1 LTNDFAGRVVL
12 VTGASSG
19 IGRAAAL
26 LLGGRGAH
34 VIVAA
39 RRQLEGQESVD
50 RIVAAG
56 GSGEYLAVDLGSAD
70 SIDALFAS
78 ILSRHGRLDGAF
90 NNAGV
95 EVDAAPLPDMPLAAF
110 DQVFGTNVRGTWLC
124 LRHEMRTM
132 QAQGHGA
139 IVSTSSVAGIIGYAN
154 RSVYTASKH
163 AIVGMTKSAALE
175 LAHLGIRINCLL
187 PGGVHTEMSTRWVS
201 RVPGGYDALA
211 EGIPM
216 KRWGRPE
223 EMAEAA
229 VWLLSDAASYMTG
242 ANLVVDGGLS
252 VP

>member
-1 LTNDFAGRVVL
+1 MNDFAGRVVL

-39 RRQLEGQESVD
+39 RRPVEGQETVD
-50 RIVAAG
+50 QIVASG
-56 GSGEYLAVDLGSAD
+56 GTGEYLTVDLAD
-70 SIDALFAS
+70 AESIDTLFAS
-78 ILSRHGRLDGAF
+78 IVSHHGRLDGAF

-95 EVDAAPLPDMPLAAF
+95 EVDAAPLPDTPVAAF
-110 DQVFGTNVRGTWLC
+110 DEVFGTNVRGTWLC
-124 LRHEMRTM
+124 LRHEMRIM
-132 QAQGHGA
+132 REQGHGT
-139 IVSTSSVAGIIGYAN
+139 IVSTSSIAGIVGFAN
-154 RSVYTASKH
+154 RSIYTASKH

-187 PGGVHTEMSTRWVS
+187 PGGAYTEMSTRWVS
-201 RVPGGYDALA
+201 MVPGGYDALA

-216 KRWGRPE
+216 KRWGMPE

-229 VWLLSDAASYMTG
+229 VWLLSDAASYVTG

>member
-1 LTNDFAGRVVL
+1 MNDFAGRIVL

-26 LLGGRGAH
+26 QLGARGAH
-34 VIVAA
+34 VIAAA
-39 RRQLEGQESVD
+39 RRRAEGQDTVD
-50 RIVAAG
+50 RVVAAG
-56 GSGEYLAVDLGSAD
+56 GSGEYLAVDLAD
-70 SIDALFAS
+70 AASIEALFAA
-78 ILSRHGRLDGAF
+78 IMSRHGRLDGAF

-95 EVDAAPLPDMPLAAF
+95 EVDAAALPDMPLTAF
-110 DQVFGTNVRGTWLC
+110 DEVFGTNVRGTWLC
-124 LRHEMRTM
+124 LGHEMRIM
-132 QAQGHGA
+132 RAQGHGA
-139 IVSTSSVAGIIGYAN
+139 IVSTASIAGIVGFAN
-154 RSVYTASKH
+154 RSIYTASKH

-175 LAHLGIRINCLL
+175 LAHLGVRINCLL
-187 PGGVHTEMSTRWVS
+187 PGGVHTDMSTRWVT

-216 KRWGRPE
+216 KRWGTPE

-229 VWLLSDAASYMTG
+229 VWLLSDAASYVTG